1 MSCRYAALVIVL
13 VGSPVFRSGDD
24 SVRAGG
30 TAVAVAKRAVS
41 EGIQVQIVGKVG
53 EDAAGDAVLLDLA
66 KKGIGHVAVLRDPG
80 VVTPTVEPV
89 RDESSLGEVDP
100 GGPPPLDGQGAG
112 LDAGDIELAL
122 RYLTDYRVIVVA
134 QPLDDAAMAAAVSAG
149 TWSNAALVVLVPAG
163 RQPPAD
169 LPDTATVFE
178 TPPDDAD
185 ETFAGMVG
193 RYAAA
198 LDRGEDPATAFAAVT
213 SEAGWSPASADN
225 A

>member
-1 MSCRYAALVIVL
+1 VIV
-13 VGSPVFRSGDD
+13 VGNPHWINGASD
-24 SVRAGG
+24 SRAAGA
-30 TAVAVAKRAVS
+30 AVAVARAAS
-41 EGIQVQIVGKVG
+41 TSGAEVQLVGKIG

-66 KKGIGHVAVLRDPG
+66 KAGIAHVAVLRDPG
-80 VVTPTVEPV
+80 IVTPTAQAAP
-89 RDESSLGEVDP
+89 DETTVDGADP
-100 GGPPPLDGQGAG
+100 GAPPQPESPGAR
-112 LDAGDIELAL
+112 LDAGDIALAL

-213 SEAGWSPASADN
+213 SDSGWSPASADN

>member
-1 MSCRYAALVIVL
+1 MSSTA
-13 VGSPVFRSGDD
+13 SPS
-24 SVRAGG
+24 
-30 TAVAVAKRAVS
+30 
-41 EGIQVQIVGKVG
+41 
-53 EDAAGDAVLLDLA
+53 
-66 KKGIGHVAVLRDPG
+66 DPPD
-80 VVTPTVEPV
+80 VP
-89 RDESSLGEVDP
+89 
-100 GGPPPLDGQGAG
+100 G

-213 SEAGWSPASADN
+213 SDSGWSPASADN